1 MKESTFEGVGGVRIF
16 NRSWQPVGKPR
27 AVMIL
32 IHGFN
37 SHSGYFAWPAEQFA
51 ARGIAC
57 YALDLRGRGKSE
69 GERFYV
75 EKFSD
80 YLGDVDRLVGLA
92 RTENPGLPVFVL
104 GHSVGGVIA
113 SSYVFEHQNEVA
125 GLISESF
132 AYDVGLP
139 NAAQLLVKGIGHLA
153 PHLHVY
159 TLKNEVFSRDPD
171 VVARMNADPL
181 IEKESQPAETSA
193 EVLRAAD
200 LLTEH
205 FPKFTVPVL
214 ILHGTADKATRPAGS
229 QRFYDMTGSNDK
241 TLKLYEGHFHD
252 LLNDIDREAVMAD
265 IQTWVDARLARPT
278 ALPHPAATTKPTI
291 AEA

>member
-1 MKESTFEGVGGVRIF
+1 MKESSFEGVGGLRIAT
-16 NRSWQPVGKPR
+16 RSWQPAGKPR

-37 SHSGYFAWPAEQFA
+37 AHSAYFAWPAEQFA
-51 ARGIAC
+51 SKGLAC

-80 YLGDVDRLVGLA
+80 YLGDVDRLVRQA
-92 RTENPGLPVFVL
+92 RSENPGLPVFVL

-113 SSYVFEHQNEVA
+113 ASYVFDHQNEVA

-139 NAAQLLVKGIGHLA
+139 DAAALLVKGISHLT

-159 TLKNEVFSRDPD
+159 TLKNEIFSRDPEA
-171 VVARMNADPL
+171 VARMNNDPL
-181 IEKESQPAETSA
+181 IEKGSQPAETSA
-193 EVLRAAD
+193 EVLKAAD
-200 LLTEH
+200 RLTAN

-229 QRFYDMTGSNDK
+229 QRFYDMTGSKDK

-252 LLNDIDREAVMAD
+252 LLNDVDKELVMAD
-265 IQTWVDARLARPT
+265 IQAWIDRQLSRQTAKPT
-278 ALPHPAATTKPTI
+278 AAT
-291 AEA
+291 A

>member
-1 MKESTFEGVGGVRIF
+1 MKESSFEGVGGLKIAT
-16 NRSWQPVGKPR
+16 RSWQPAGKPR

-37 SHSGYFAWPAEQFA
+37 AHSAYFAWPAEQFA
-51 ARGIAC
+51 GKGLAC

-80 YLGDVDRLVGLA
+80 YLGDVDRLVRVA
-92 RTENPGLPVFVL
+92 RSENPGLPVFVL

-113 SSYVFEHQNEVA
+113 SSYVFEHQNEIA

-139 NAAQLLVKGIGHLA
+139 DAAALLLKGISHLA

-159 TLKNEVFSRDPD
+159 TLKNEIFSRDPAA
-171 VVARMNADPL
+171 VARMNNDPL

-193 EVLRAAD
+193 EVLKASE

-229 QRFYDMTGSNDK
+229 ERFYRMAGSKDK

-252 LLNDIDREAVMAD
+252 LLNDVDKEIVMAD
-265 IQTWVDARLARPT
+265 IQAWIDARIPT
-278 ALPHPAATTKPTI
+278 AKSAAAPA
-291 AEA
+291 

>member
-1 MKESTFEGVGGVRIF
+1 MKESSFEGVGGLRIAT
-16 NRSWQPVGKPR
+16 RSWQPAGKPR

-37 SHSGYFAWPAEQFA
+37 AHSAYFASPAEQFA
-51 ARGIAC
+51 SKGLAC

-69 GERFYV
+69 GERFYI

-80 YLGDVDRLVGLA
+80 YLGDVDRLVRQA
-92 RTENPGLPVFVL
+92 RSENLGLPVFVL

-113 SSYVFEHQNEVA
+113 ASYVFEHQNEIA

-139 NAAQLLVKGIGHLA
+139 DAAALLVKGISHLT

-159 TLKNEVFSRDPD
+159 TLKNEIFSRDPEA
-171 VVARMNADPL
+171 VARMNNDPL

-193 EVLRAAD
+193 EVLKAAD
-200 LLTEH
+200 RLTAN

-229 QRFYDMTGSNDK
+229 QRFYDMTGSKDK

-252 LLNDIDREAVMAD
+252 LLNDVDKELVMAD
-265 IQTWVDARLARPT
+265 IQAWIDRQLSPQTAKPT
-278 ALPHPAATTKPTI
+278 AAT
-291 AEA
+291 A